1 MYESMIT
8 TILTIMCAFFIAYIS
23 YTFGRT
29 IRSHEEKLESL
40 SNDIDRHESDIH
52 RIDKTLINHIN
63 ESRAT
68 KETAIDKI
76 KTIFK

>member
-8 TILTIMCAFFIAYIS
+8 TLLMLICAFFIAYIS

-29 IRSHEEKLESL
+29 IRTHEEKLESL
-40 SNDIDRHESDIH
+40 SNDIDRHECDIH

-68 KETAIDKI
+68 KKTAINKI

>member
-23 YTFGRT
+23 YIFGRT

-40 SNDIDRHESDIH
+40 SNDIDRHECNIR

-63 ESRAT
+63 EGRAARNNY
-68 KETAIDKI
+68 KQNKNDI
-76 KTIFK
+76 

>member
-8 TILTIMCAFFIAYIS
+8 TLLMLICAFFIAYIS

-29 IRSHEEKLESL
+29 IRTHEEKLESL
-40 SNDIDRHESDIH
+40 SDDIDRHERDIH
-52 RIDKTLINHIN
+52 RIDQTLIDHIS
-63 ESRAT
+63 ESRPD
-68 KETAIDKI
+68 KKTALNKI

>member
-1 MYESMIT
+1 MIT

-40 SNDIDRHESDIH
+40 SNDINRHESDIH
-52 RIDKTLINHIN
+52 RIDTTLINHIN
-63 ESRAT
+63 ESRT
-68 KETAIDKI
+68 TRETAIEKI

>member
-40 SNDIDRHESDIH
+40 SNDIDRHESDIR
-52 RIDKTLINHIN
+52 RIDTTLINHIN
-63 ESRAT
+63 ESRAAR
-68 KETAIDKI
+68 KQL
-76 KTIFK
+76 

>member
-40 SNDIDRHESDIH
+40 SNDIDRHECNIR

-63 ESRAT
+63 EGRAARNNH
-68 KETAIDKI
+68 KQNKNDI
-76 KTIFK
+76 